1 MKKVLITGV
10 TGQDGSY
17 LAKKLVDDGFE
28 VFGTIRRGSTP
39 KIGRL
44 QHQDIVDSIKLVPV
58 EVTEFSNVF
67 RTIRE
72 IKPNFI
78 YNLAAQSFVQDSF
91 LHPSWTSHVNYLGV
105 LNFLEAINLIGLK
118 TRFYQASTSE
128 MYGEVLGDPQD
139 EFTPFNPA
147 SPYAVSKCAAH
158 HLVKN
163 YREAYGI
170 NCSSGI
176 LFNHESELRGREF
189 VTRKI
194 TYQLAEFTQG
204 RVEPIQLGNLDSVRD
219 WGYADDYVDAMILMA
234 SSNNPSDYVVATN
247 KVTTVRN
254 FFEMSAKFAGYN
266 PVFEGS
272 GSSEKCLDK
281 KTGKVLSE
289 VNDAFFRPKDV
300 TYLRGDYSK
309 INKELGWSPSTSFE
323 AMVEKMVKFDLD
335 IANGRIDYFGI

>member
-1 MKKVLITGV
+1 MFRVYPP
-10 TGQDGSY
+10 S
-17 LAKKLVDDGFE
+17 LVEEGFE

-44 QHQDIVDSIKLVPV
+44 QHHGLVNSIKLVPV
-58 EVTEFSNVF
+58 EMTEFSNVF
-67 RTIRE
+67 RTVKE
-72 IKPNFI
+72 VQPDFI

-91 LHPSWTSHVNYLGV
+91 LHPAWTSHVNYLGV
-105 LNFLEAINLIGLK
+105 LNFLEAINLIGIE

-128 MYGEVLGDPQD
+128 MYGEVMGDPQN
-139 EFTPFNPA
+139 ELTPFNPA

-163 YREAYGI
+163 YREAHGI
-170 NCSSGI
+170 CCSNGI

-204 RVEPIQLGNLDSVRD
+204 RTEPIQLGNLDSVRD
-219 WGYADDYVDAMILMA
+219 WGYAPDYVDAMTLIA
-234 SSNNPSDYVVATN
+234 STNTPADYVVATN
-247 KVTTVRN
+247 NVTTVRN
-254 FFEMSAKFAGYN
+254 FFEMSAKIAGYE
-266 PVFEGS
+266 PVFEGT
-272 GSSEKCLDK
+272 GVSEKCLDK

-289 VNDAFFRPKDV
+289 VNEDFFRPKDV

-309 INKELGWSPSTSFE
+309 INKELGWSPRTSFE
-323 AMVEKMVKFDLD
+323 AMVERMVKFDLD
-335 IANGRIDYFGI
+335 LATGQIDYFGI